1 MAGVCDHNMCIEITM
16 STSNSLKHIL
26 YMCVRLRMKLEY
38 AFFNPTAKSVIFF
51 FRTNHIYLSCLNI
64 STLCIIK
71 KRWYKYVQ
79 QNSMF
84 HQCQQ
89 LCWIHFCR
97 DLHCHTWSMT
107 KNHMLLIIQSHISIS
122 SIDYIIIILLIS
134 CSEFGLAI
142 GRNYVNKLS
151 I

>member
-71 KRWYKYVQ
+71 
-79 QNSMF
+79 N
-84 HQCQQ
+84 
-89 LCWIHFCR
+89 
-97 DLHCHTWSMT
+97 DD
-107 KNHMLLIIQSHISIS
+107 ISIFS
-122 SIDYIIIILLIS
+122 KIVCFINVNNFAEYTSVVIFTAIPEVWLKITCCWSFNLTFPYPRSIILS
-134 CSEFGLAI
+134 SF
-142 GRNYVNKLS
+142 YWSVVVNSVWQLED
-151 I
+151 IM

>member
-1 MAGVCDHNMCIEITM
+1 MCIEITM
-16 STSNSLKHIL
+16 STSNSLKLIL

-51 FRTNHIYLSCLNI
+51 FRTKHIYTSCLNI

-71 KRWYKYVQ
+71 NDDISIFSKIVCFINVNNFAEYTSLVVFTAIPEVWLKIT
-79 QNSMF
+79 
-84 HQCQQ
+84 C
-89 LCWIHFCR
+89 CW
-97 DLHCHTWSMT
+97 S
-107 KNHMLLIIQSHISIS
+107 IQYHISIS

-134 CSEFGLAI
+134 CSEFDLAI
-142 GRNYVNKLS
+142 GRNYVNKSS